1 MRQIMSL
8 VSVIVSLSLLG
19 CATATTSR
27 PLVTPWESGQ
37 GKFIG
42 ITMLDSTRYHGTM
55 LGVDSSGALLL
66 SQADSQALMVPA
78 DSIAHAE
85 YYTDDLLKTALGYTA
100 VVIGLNI
107 LIWMASPSR
116 W

>member
-1 MRQIMSL
+1 MRRIKFL
-8 VSVIVSLSLLG
+8 VFVVASFSLLG
-19 CATATTSR
+19 CATAQTTRS
-27 PLVTPWESGQ
+27 LVKPWESGQ

-42 ITMLDSTRYHGTM
+42 ITMLDSTHHHGTL

-66 SQADSQALMVPA
+66 SQSDLPALMVPA

-85 YYTDDLLKTALGYTA
+85 YNADDLVKTALGYA
-100 VVIGLNI
+100 VVFVGLNI